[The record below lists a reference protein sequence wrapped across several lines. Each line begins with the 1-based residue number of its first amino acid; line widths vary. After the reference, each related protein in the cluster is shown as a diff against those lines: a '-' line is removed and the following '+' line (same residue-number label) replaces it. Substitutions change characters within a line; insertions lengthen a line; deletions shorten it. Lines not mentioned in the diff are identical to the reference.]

1 MKKLFYSMMCLL
13 CSVLVF
19 TACGDDD
26 DDPVIDEVWKTEN
39 EQALADI
46 AANSEYTKYQAK
58 SSTDANKVIY
68 KKVLKAGN
76 GKKIFYNSR
85 VNVYYKGWY
94 IDGVSFDQRLIE
106 DGIPAMVAVSSAVA
120 NATSIIEGYATVIE
134 GWTTALQFMEEGE
147 KAEIWIP
154 QELAYG
160 PEGTKNSNT
169 GEVIIPGYST
179 LKFEIE
185 VVKAYTYGVDF

>member
-1 MKKLFYSMMCLL
+1 MKKYLYYLMVFL
-13 CSVLVF
+13 CSALAL

-26 DDPVIDEVWKTEN
+26 DDPVIDEVWKAEN
-39 EQALADI
+39 EQALANI
-46 AANSEYTKYQAK
+46 AANPEYTKYQTK

-76 GKKIFYNSR
+76 GKKIVFNSR
-85 VNVYYKGWY
+85 VDVYYKGWY
-94 IDGVSFDQRLIE
+94 VNGTSFDQHLLE
-106 DGIPAMVAVSSAVA
+106 DGTPFQAAVSPAVA
-120 NATSIIEGYATVIE
+120 EAGTYSTVIE
-134 GWTTALQFMEEGE
+134 GWVTALQTMEEGE

-169 GEVIIPGYST
+169 GEV
-179 LKFEIE
+179 K
-185 VVKAYTYGVDF
+185 